1 MMFLIFI
8 ASVVISL
15 LLIGTA
21 LFQLLWNLTMPRVF
35 GLRQIGFWIAFR
47 LLLMAG
53 ILSSGGLVKFNL
65 GG

>member
-1 MMFLIFI
+1 MIVIFI
-8 ASVVISL
+8 LSVVICL

-21 LFQLLWNLTMPRVF
+21 VFQLLWNLTMPQVF
-35 GLRQIGFWIAFR
+35 GLRQIGFWVAFR

-53 ILSSGGLVKFNL
+53 ILTSGGLIKFNL

>member
-1 MMFLIFI
+1 MLLVFI

-15 LLIGTA
+15 LLIGA
-21 LFQLLWNLTMPRVF
+21 AVFQLLWNMTMPQVF
-35 GLRQIGFWIAFR
+35 GLRQIGFWVAFR

-53 ILSSGGLVKFNL
+53 ILTSGGLVKFNL

>member
-1 MMFLIFI
+1 MIVIFVL
-8 ASVVISL
+8 SVVICL

-21 LFQLLWNLTMPRVF
+21 VFQLLWNLTMPQVF
-35 GLRQIGFWIAFR
+35 GLRQIGFWVAFR

-53 ILSSGGLVKFNL
+53 ILTSGGLIKFNL

>member
-1 MMFLIFI
+1 MLVIFI
-8 ASVVISL
+8 LSVVICL

-21 LFQLLWNLTMPRVF
+21 VFQLLWNLTMPQVF
-35 GLRQIGFWIAFR
+35 GLRQIGFWVAFR

-53 ILSSGGLVKFNL
+53 ILTSGGLIKFNL

>member
-1 MMFLIFI
+1 MFLIFI

-21 LFQLLWNLTMPRVF
+21 IFQLLWNLTMPQVF
-35 GLRQIGFWIAFR
+35 GLRQIGFWVAFR

-53 ILSSGGLVKFNL
+53 ILTSGGLVKFNL

>member
-1 MMFLIFI
+1 MILLFI
-8 ASVVISL
+8 AFVVICL

-21 LFQLLWNLTMPRVF
+21 VFQLLWNLTMPQVF
-35 GLRQIGFWIAFR
+35 GLRQIGFWVAFR

-65 GG
+65 G

>member
-1 MMFLIFI
+1 MFLIFI

-15 LLIGTA
+15 LVIGTA
-21 LFQLLWNLTMPRVF
+21 FFQLLWNLTMPQVF
-35 GLRQIGFWIAFR
+35 GLRPIGFRVAFR

-53 ILSSGGLVKFNL
+53 ILTSGGLVRFNV

>member
-1 MMFLIFI
+1 MIIIFI
-8 ASVVISL
+8 ASIVICL

-21 LFQLLWNLTMPRVF
+21 VFQLLWNLTMPQVF
-35 GLRQIGFWIAFR
+35 GLRQIGFWVAFR

-53 ILSSGGLVKFNL
+53 ILTSGGLIKFNL

>member
-1 MMFLIFI
+1 MVVIFI
-8 ASVVISL
+8 LSGVICL

-21 LFQLLWNLTMPRVF
+21 VFQLLWNLTMPQVF
-35 GLRQIGFWIAFR
+35 GLRQIGFWVAFR

-53 ILSSGGLVKFNL
+53 ILTSGGLIKFNL